1 MGIFDLFSTDNEKA
15 AADMANAGLQKAYG
29 TASDLYG
36 QGRGALTNY
45 MGKAAT
51 PFETLFNQSQGGSN
65 AYADASGANGAEGL
79 ARAKAL
85 FQQTPGYSAGL
96 DSGLDA
102 LDRRAASRG
111 MLGSGNLQQDTLK
124 FANDYASQKYGS
136 YLAGLSPYLQQ
147 GTQSAAGLAGVYG
160 GLGSGLDRSFQ
171 GQGQLGYQTEA
182 GIGKNN
188 AAAEL
193 AKDQTGL
200 NVLGSIFKLGEL
212 GMKGYGMG
220 MFG

>member
-1 MGIFDLFSTDNEKA
+1 MGIFDLFSSDNEKA

-36 QGRGALTNY
+36 QGRGALTTY

-79 ARAKAL
+79 ARAKIL

-96 DSGLDA
+96 ESGLDA

-124 FANDYASQKYGS
+124 FANDYASQKYGG

-200 NVLGSIFKLGEL
+200 NVLGTLFKLGEL
-212 GMKGYGMG
+212 GMKGYGKG